1 MGLRLGES
9 MGKERVR
16 IVLDFSVPLLLL
28 LLVTLLFRFSDLDM
42 TIQAYFYSPH
52 YEGGF
57 NQYAQPWY
65 FLYEYGGLPTVCVGV
80 VSALLLLASFFWRRV
95 RGSRRAALFTLLLLL
110 VGPCLVANLIFKSHW
125 GRPRPRHLLVFNP
138 ESSSPKTSMVFAPVG
153 VAGGAGSNSSFPSGH
168 ASAAFFLIFPFFLLR
183 RRRPAMAWL
192 ALAGGIVYGGV
203 VGLGRIVQGG
213 HFATDVIWALAFVY
227 FSGLV
232 LYYLMGLD
240 KERAG

>member
-1 MGLRLGES
+1 
-9 MGKERVR
+9 MGKNRVGM
-16 IVLDFSVPLLLL
+16 VLDFSIPLLLL
-28 LLVTLLFRFSDLDM
+28 LAVTALFRFSELDM
-42 TIQAYFYSPH
+42 TIQARFYSPT

-80 VSALLLLASFFWRRV
+80 VCGLLLVAGFFWRRV
-95 RGSRRAALFTLLLLL
+95 RGSRRSALFTLLLLL
-110 VGPCLVANLIFKSHW
+110 LGPCLIANFVFKTHW

-138 ESSSPKTSMVFAPVG
+138 ESANPQTSMVFAPVG
-153 VAGGAGSNSSFPSGH
+153 VSGNAGANSSFPSGH

-183 RRRPAMAWL
+183 RRRPGMAWL
-192 ALAGGIVYGGV
+192 ALASGIVYGGV

-213 HFATDVIWALAFVY
+213 HFATDVIWAFAFVY
-227 FSGLV
+227 FSGLT

-240 KERAG
+240 REPAGSA